1 MSDVFIIGVGQTTV
15 GKKQAESLADMGASA
30 VTQAMYNSGLA
41 AEKITAFYA
50 GNMMSGQLCNQQ
62 LIATLIANR
71 SGLTGCEAI
80 TAEGACG
87 SGGAAARL
95 GFMAIASGCHNA
107 VVVCGAEKMT
117 HTDREDT
124 TQALATASHWDSEG
138 GKGETF
144 LSLNAAVMEQYM
156 AQYNLDTSA
165 FANFSINAHKNAL
178 TNPQAMLRKHLDHD
192 DYHASRSISGP
203 IKLMD
208 APPICDGAA
217 ALILGNLEIALEA
230 QEQGIPVVRISASAV
245 ASDQL
250 ALADRENLLKLAAAE
265 MSAQRAYHQSGLTPA
280 DIDLF
285 EPHDAY
291 TIMTALSLEACG
303 FAAPGTATQFTEDEL
318 GLNGTLPITTFG
330 GLKARGHPVGA
341 TGIYQMVECFMQLTD
356 SAGENQVHGARIA
369 MAQNFAGAA
378 AVVFTHIME
387 RCENLATAYIAA

>member
-15 GKKQAESLADMGASA
+15 GKKQDMSLADIGASA
-30 VTQAMYNSGLA
+30 VTQAIAGSGLA
-41 AEKITAFYA
+41 AKDITAFYA

-62 LIATLIANR
+62 LIATLIANQ

-95 GFMAIASGCHNA
+95 GFMAIASGCHDA

-117 HTDREDT
+117 HTERENT
-124 TQALATASHWDSEG
+124 TQALATASHWESEG

-144 LSLNAAVMEQYM
+144 LSLNAAVMNRYTE
-156 AQYNLDTSA
+156 QYNLDASA
-165 FANFSINAHKNAL
+165 FADFSVNAHKNAM
-178 TNPQAMLRKHLDHD
+178 TNPQAMLRKDLGYD
-192 DYHASRSISGP
+192 DYQASRSICGP

-217 ALILGNLEIALEA
+217 AIILGNRRVALEA
-230 QEQGIPVVRISASAV
+230 QEKGLPVVHISASAV
-245 ASDQL
+245 ASDEL
-250 ALADRENLLKLAAAE
+250 ALADRESLLKLAAAE
-265 MSAQRAYHQSGLTPA
+265 TSAQRAYRQSGLTPA
-280 DIDLF
+280 DIDIF

-303 FAAPGTATQFTEDEL
+303 FAAPGTGTQFTEEEISL
-318 GLNGTLPITTFG
+318 TGILPITTFG

-341 TGIYQMVECFMQLTD
+341 TGIYQLVECFMQLTD
-356 SAGENQVHGARIA
+356 TAGENQVHGARIA

-378 AVVFTHIME
+378 AVVFTHILE
-387 RCENLATAYIAA
+387 RCDNLASAYMAA

>member
-1 MSDVFIIGVGQTTV
+1 MSDVFIIGVGQTPV
-15 GKKQAESLADMGASA
+15 GKKQDLSLADMGASA
-30 VTQAMYNSGLA
+30 VIEALEYSQLEPKTV
-41 AEKITAFYA
+41 TAFYA

-62 LIATLIANR
+62 LVATLIANKA
-71 SGLTGCEAI
+71 GLTGCEAI

-95 GFMAIASGCHNA
+95 GYMAIASGCHDA

-117 HTDREDT
+117 HSDYNDT
-124 TQALATASHWDSEG
+124 TAALATASHWDTEG
-138 GKGETF
+138 GQGETF
-144 LSLNAAVMEQYM
+144 LSLNAAVMDRYM
-156 AQYNLDTSA
+156 ENYKLTPSA
-165 FANFSINAHKNAL
+165 FADFSVNAHKNAM
-178 TNPQAMLRKHLDHD
+178 TNPHAMLRKDLGHD
-192 DYHASRSISGP
+192 DYDASRSICGP

-217 ALILGNLEIALEA
+217 AIILGNLDIAIEA
-230 QEQGIPVVRISASAV
+230 QEKGIPVARISASAV
-245 ASDQL
+245 ASDHL
-250 ALADRENLLKLAAAE
+250 ALADRDSLLKLQAAE
-265 MSAQRAYHQSGLTPA
+265 TSAQRAYRQSGLTPA

-303 FAAPGTATQFTEDEL
+303 FAAPGTATEFSEEEL
-318 GLNGTLPITTFG
+318 GLNGSLPITTFG

-356 SAGENQVHGARIA
+356 TAGENQVHGARIA

-387 RCENLATAYIAA
+387 RCENLAAGYIAA